1 MSFGINPLQDRNM
14 SKLDKQKIKERMSLK
29 IRKSF
34 ELEGIYF
41 TDEEFE
47 KYCNEVV
54 GAKPSQYD

>member
-1 MSFGINPLQDRNM
+1 MSVWYNYWVSEI
-14 SKLDKQKIKERMSLK
+14 DKQKLKERMNLK

-41 TDEEFE
+41 TDEDFT

>member
-1 MSFGINPLQDRNM
+1 MSVWYNYWVSEI
-14 SKLDKQKIKERMSLK
+14 DKQKLKERMNLK

-47 KYCNEVV
+47 KIQIRSSE
-54 GAKPSQYD
+54 S

>member
-1 MSFGINPLQDRNM
+1 MN
-14 SKLDKQKIKERMSLK
+14 LK

-54 GAKPSQYD
+54 GAKPS